1 MILKIMAICLTVTTL
16 AACAGGTATTLDANP
31 VASVDDDTVEG
42 MTETP
47 DSANPDDPFGDS
59 LGTEM

>member
-1 MILKIMAICLTVTTL
+1 MLKFMWMCLAAAAL
-16 AACAGGTATTLDANP
+16 SACAGGTATTVSANP
-31 VASVDDDTVEG
+31 ELGGVNDTVEG

-47 DSANPDDPFGDS
+47 DSANPDDAFDDS

>member
-1 MILKIMAICLTVTTL
+1 MMLKIMSICLTATL

-31 VASVDDDTVEG
+31 VASVENDTMEG
-42 MTETP
+42 MTEAP
-47 DSANPDDPFGDS
+47 DSANPDDPFDDS